1 MLQITKQ
8 IGVLVT
14 GQLGKLVMNVSLAVA
29 QCASS
34 VLVHTLKAYCHD
46 TL

>member
-14 GQLGKLVMNVSLAVA
+14 GQLGKLVLNVSPAAA
-29 QCASS
+29 QCVSS
-34 VLVHTLKAYCHD
+34 VLIDFLKAYCHD

>member
-14 GQLGKLVMNVSLAVA
+14 GQLGKLVLIMSPPAV
-29 QCASS
+29 QCAPSLMS
-34 VLVHTLKAYCHD
+34 VRLTAMKLCS
-46 TL
+46 